1 MYLHLYLFISFCNK
15 HNICYMCWCYVQRGR
30 LKNEL
35 VNLRALKILTWYK
48 NHIFQCMDALWNS
61 IQNILSI
68 LWKVRNLLRSDL
80 SAFLRARKRFWSPPP
95 PPPPP
100 DSQVYI
106 YPRYIVTSALLM
118 SKTVCLNTVHHDALR
133 HMISHLA
140 SYMKVYWRL
149 SYSVIHDDD
158 V

>member
-30 LKNEL
+30 FKKEL

-48 NHIFQCMDALWNS
+48 NHIFQCLGALWNS

-95 PPPPP
+95 PPPPRLP
-100 DSQVYI
+100 SLFCPSINNATRKQTYIRDSWYLPLFVYLWKYYLKRI
-106 YPRYIVTSALLM
+106 ILPPRRCPRSQKPCA
-118 SKTVCLNTVHHDALR
+118 
-133 HMISHLA
+133 
-140 SYMKVYWRL
+140 
-149 SYSVIHDDD
+149 
-158 V
+158 